1 MRDAILKSGRDIFY
15 SICNWG
21 LEDTTE
27 WGPKTGNSWRTT
39 VDISDFW
46 LSVERN
52 FKLNDAHWNVS
63 GPGGWNDP
71 DMLEVGNG
79 GLSYEQEKSH
89 FALWAAAKSPLIIGC
104 DLDKISNESFA
115 IITNEELIAINQDP
129 QGVQA
134 SCHVN
139 CDFEDQL
146 QVYASPLYNGDVA
159 VVVINWAFFG
169 QDKFTLNFADIGL
182 DAAQEVSVRDLHN
195 HKDLGSFI
203 GSISFDA
210 MKAYES
216 FALRITPKKSQDFLN

>member
-129 QGVQA
+129 
-134 SCHVN
+134 
-139 CDFEDQL
+139 
-146 QVYASPLYNGDVA
+146 
-159 VVVINWAFFG
+159 
-169 QDKFTLNFADIGL
+169 
-182 DAAQEVSVRDLHN
+182 
-195 HKDLGSFI
+195 
-203 GSISFDA
+203 
-210 MKAYES
+210 
-216 FALRITPKKSQDFLN
+216 